1 MLKRCSD
8 ILITFILIIIFAIPF
23 FYIFKKI
30 KKDGGDAIYG
40 HERVGQFGKKFKCY
54 KFRSMVVNSDEVLQN
69 LLESDPVAKAEW
81 DKDFKLKNDPRITKI
96 GHFIRKTSLDELPQL
111 WNVLKGEMS
120 LVGPRPI
127 VEVELERYGKYVD
140 DYLSVKPGLTGLWQ
154 ISGRNDISYQDR
166 VLLDVEYV
174 KNQSFFGDLVILAKT
189 AYVVIRGKG
198 AY

>member
-1 MLKRCSD
+1 MLKRSSD
-8 ILITFILIIIFAIPF
+8 IFISIILFIIFFIPCIYLII
-23 FYIFKKI
+23 KI
-30 KKDGGDAIYG
+30 KKDGGDAIYE
-40 HERVGQFGKKFKCY
+40 HERVGQYGKKFKCY
-54 KFRSMVVNSDEVLQN
+54 KFRSMVVNSAEVLQN

-96 GHFIRKTSLDELPQL
+96 GNFIRKTSLDELPQL

-127 VEVELERYGKYVD
+127 VAAELERYGKYVD

-154 ISGRNDISYQDR
+154 ISGRNDISYQER
-166 VLLDVEYV
+166 IALDIEYI
-174 KNQSFFGDLVILAKT
+174 KNQSFLGDIIILLKT
-189 AYVVIRGKG
+189 IHIIVTKKG

>member
-1 MLKRCSD
+1 MSILLLLMLSP
-8 ILITFILIIIFAIPF
+8 LFLFL
-23 FYIFKKI
+23 IFKI
-30 KKDGGDAIYG
+30 RKDGGNAIYG
-40 HERVGQFGKKFKCY
+40 HERVGQHGKKFKCY
-54 KFRSMVVNSDEVLQN
+54 KLRSMVVNSAEVLQH
-69 LLESDPVAKAEW
+69 LLETDPIAQAEW
-81 DKDFKLKNDPRITKI
+81 EKDFKLKNDPRITKI

-127 VEVELERYGKYVD
+127 VEAELERYGQYVN

-154 ISGRNDISYQDR
+154 ISGRNDISYQER

-174 KNQSFFGDLVILAKT
+174 KNQSFWGDIVILIKT
-189 AYVVIRGKG
+189 ANVVIMRKG